1 MAYKIFKYKLSNG
14 EKKKGVQID
23 HSYSREQKSNNDKGE
38 NKNDK

>member
-14 EKKKGVQID
+14 EKKKGVVKLTTPD
-23 HSYSREQKSNNDKGE
+23 NKEKGE